1 MKKIVFINDIDFD
14 ASPVVRAQV
23 YTEAIADY
31 AEAYKSKALMPL
43 PILFQANGDKHLLI
57 GDGRHR
63 LEALRSIG
71 RKGAE
76 CEVKSG
82 SSEDAFRYALSANG
96 VHGIRRT
103 NADKRL
109 CVELAARC
117 WPELSTKDMAA
128 TCAVSE
134 SFVNAV
140 RRQDMPGKDENDP
153 HRESGAQS
161 EGNASASKNKKRSSS
176 NNGTSNQE
184 QEQETQ
190 AEADEAESQEPEPP
204 PIPVDEMGFP
214 LPEVSIPFWNRR
226 DEIQSLMSHV
236 SAVRGALKHYQDDKD
251 EMLSD
256 LHNALS
262 QQLATVYLSLADRK
276 PHAVCPYCDG
286 TFEYTDEYGH
296 HDCKAC
302 HHTGLMAKALY
313 DKVPPQFRAKR
324 EKALK

>member
-1 MKKIVFINDIDFD
+1 MKKLIFLADIDFD

-23 YTEAIADY
+23 HTDAIADY
-31 AEAYKSKALMPL
+31 AEAYKSKAQMPL
-43 PILFQANGDKHLLI
+43 PVLFQANGDKHLLV

-71 RKGAE
+71 KKAME
-76 CEVKSG
+76 CDVKSG
-82 SSEDAFRYALSANG
+82 SAEDAFRYALSANG
-96 VHGIRRT
+96 NHGIRRT

-117 WPELSTKDMAA
+117 WSKLSTKEMAEI
-128 TCAVSE
+128 CAVSE
-134 SFVNAV
+134 GFVNSV
-140 RRQDMPGKDENDP
+140 RRQEMPGKGENEPAKEPASD
-153 HRESGAQS
+153 SGS
-161 EGNASASKNKKRSSS
+161 NESASKNKKRSSS
-176 NNGTSNQE
+176 KRGTSNQE
-184 QEQETQ
+184 QEQEAQ
-190 AEADEAESQEPEPP
+190 AEADEAESQPP
-204 PIPVDEMGFP
+204 PVPIDEMGFP

-251 EMLSD
+251 QMLCD

-276 PHAVCPYCDG
+276 PYAVCPYCDG
-286 TFEYTDEYGH
+286 TFHYTDEYGH

-302 HHTGLMAKALY
+302 HQTGLMAKALY
-313 DKVPPQFRAKR
+313 DKVPPQFRARR